1 MSMARRGYPFFITGI
16 PEQKNIPITRL
27 AHLCSFICFAF
38 LLKMRA
44 TQEL

>member
-16 PEQKNIPITRL
+16 PEQKNIPIARL
-27 AHLCSFICFAF
+27 AHLCFFICFVF
-38 LLKMRA
+38 LLKMKP